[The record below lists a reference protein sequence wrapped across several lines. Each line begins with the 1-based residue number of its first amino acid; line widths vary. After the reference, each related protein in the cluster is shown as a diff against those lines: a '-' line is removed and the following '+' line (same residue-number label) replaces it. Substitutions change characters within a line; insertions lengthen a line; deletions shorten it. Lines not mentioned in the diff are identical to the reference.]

1 MCPAFGCGVSFASF
15 LCPDQR
21 KEGGTPE
28 GKKQPPEVDTSGGC
42 LSAGS
47 EYIALDVVVIVR
59 LSKLLWII
67 TTIATLPAGAYTR
80 PNGGVNFVFVRQEEN
95 TRASRVRY

>member
-1 MCPAFGCGVSFASF
+1 MVSYSVSLAMVPWEFPLQKYRQISVH
-15 LCPDQR
+15 
-21 KEGGTPE
+21 KYE
-28 GKKQPPEVDTSGGC
+28 
-42 LSAGS
+42 
-47 EYIALDVVVIVR
+47 R